1 MAPRKNTTIT
11 RTPSKR
17 TGTSKAEIG
26 NAAPI
31 AGAAGF
37 RSNGHPAEAP
47 TSEAA
52 THAQIEFRAYE
63 IFLARGGAHRHDL
76 ADWFKAERELNG

>member
-1 MAPRKNTTIT
+1 VRRDSAPTVTQR
-11 RTPSKR
+11 R
-17 TGTSKAEIG
+17 
-26 NAAPI
+26 
-31 AGAAGF
+31 
-37 RSNGHPAEAP
+37 AP

-63 IFLARGGAHRHDL
+63 IFLARGGAQRHDL

>member
-1 MAPRKNTTIT
+1 MAPRKSTTTT

-17 TGTSKAEIG
+17 TGTKAEIG
-26 NAAPI
+26 SAAPI

-37 RSNGHPAEAP
+37 GSNGHPA
-47 TSEAA
+47 SKAA

-63 IFLARGGAHRHDL
+63 IFLARGGAHRDDL
-76 ADWFKAERELNG
+76 ADWFKAERELNS